1 MTVARLRE
9 EMDGAEYM
17 RWSVYYGRKAQRTAP
32 PAYVATA
39 KGAGR

>member
-9 EMDGAEYM
+9 ELDGDEYM
-17 RWSVYYGRKAQRTAP
+17 RWGVYFGRKAQRTAP

-39 KGAGR
+39 KGGGR